1 MPGSAV
7 EPLVHVRG
15 KVALVSG
22 AASGI
27 GAACAQVLAAH
38 GARVV
43 LGDVA
48 VEPARAVAAAITATG
63 GIAEALSLDVTR
75 EADWERAVA
84 ATVDRHGGLAVL
96 VNNAGIAFVRPLL
109 ETTLADWRRVQ
120 AVNLE
125 GVFLGTR
132 AAVAAMRPG
141 GSAGR
146 GGSIINLSSVGGLI
160 GASGLSAYCATKGGV
175 RVFTKSV
182 AVECGEAGWGIRV
195 NSVHPGNT
203 DTPMLRGEFA
213 EMVEKGLAPDLE
225 AARRHYLDMQVL
237 PDIGQPGDVAAAV
250 LYLASDAARFVTGA
264 EFVIDGG
271 LTAR

>member
-1 MPGSAV
+1 
-7 EPLVHVRG
+7 
-15 KVALVSG
+15 
-22 AASGI
+22 
-27 GAACAQVLAAH
+27 
-38 GARVV
+38 
-43 LGDVA
+43 
-48 VEPARAVAAAITATG
+48 
-63 GIAEALSLDVTR
+63 
-75 EADWERAVA
+75 
-84 ATVDRHGGLAVL
+84 
-96 VNNAGIAFVRPLL
+96 
-109 ETTLADWRRVQ
+109 
-120 AVNLE
+120 
-125 GVFLGTR
+125 
-132 AAVAAMRPG
+132 
-141 GSAGR
+141 
-146 GGSIINLSSVGGLI
+146 VGGLI